1 MLLNFDIYIYNI
13 IFIMQMDNLDPSLKT
28 LFSDIGL
35 SQDQLQDKETAT
47 FIYDF
52 IEQHGGVEALKRE
65 QTVRAPMPPPMSKL
79 LS

>member
-1 MLLNFDIYIYNI
+1 
-13 IFIMQMDNLDPSLKT
+13 MQMDNLDPSLKT